1 MPALALPRLAR
12 PLARALACS
21 VATALLTVGANAVG
35 TPAQAAS
42 PTAGCTA
49 PARPFKPT
57 RAAIPRV
64 VSGSRAVVKVKR
76 TRSGAIGTPPISAR
90 GKKVYGWDPETRAGD
105 RSNIVIMDAHT
116 WPDGSAL
123 GNALLK
129 RLHSGAVIRLTRGK
143 GHLACY
149 RVTKRTS
156 YPRSKVP
163 MAKIYSG
170 EGRLAIIVCSGKRIS
185 AANWTRR
192 TVWFA
197 TLIETA

>member
-1 MPALALPRLAR
+1 VIAVPRLLGCV
-12 PLARALACS
+12 LAGAVVL
-21 VATALLTVGANAVG
+21 ALLTGVGAEVADAA
-35 TPAQAAS
+35 PAD
-42 PTAGCTA
+42 AGCTT
-49 PARPFKPT
+49 PKTTFKPT
-57 RAAIPRV
+57 KAAIPGV
-64 VSGSRAVVKVKR
+64 VGVRTVITVRR
-76 TRSGAIGTPPISAR
+76 TRSGAIGTPPISTR
-90 GKKVYGWDPETRAGD
+90 GKKVFGRDAETRAGD
-105 RSNIVIMDAHT
+105 RHHTVIMDAHT

-129 RLHSGAVIRLTRGK
+129 RLHSGAAIRLTRGK

-156 YPRSKVP
+156 YPRSKLP
-163 MAKIYSG
+163 MARIYSG

-185 AANWTRR
+185 AGNWTRR